1 MVKKLKTLTKNEL
14 WTLLIV
20 NHFSKHNGAT
30 IEDILREDKRKIN
43 INLVDVVRLTKSLEE
58 GGMISR
64 SRFFQ
69 DFFKITEKG
78 KETLNKESKTLKN
91 SEFMDFLAIAP
102 EEIVLGYRVHNIENT
117 LLFGVLGGTIFR
129 LSLFL
134 ISSNRIVSALT
145 VFLVSVLAI
154 GLAIGHLSNV
164 LAIAIYNHSKN
175 LKESVSHYK
184 RIPRTIK
191 KFLEVFSKIDY
202 RVLLKIIGLVAM
214 AIIFGIVNFLF
225 YLRQPDSYESA
236 FWGQV
241 ILVALWLIK
250 KIWKN
255 TSTNSN
261 QIITP

>member
-1 MVKKLKTLTKNEL
+1 MIKQSKTITKNEL

-43 INLVDVVRLTKSLEE
+43 INIVDIVRLMESLEKKKMVSPT
-58 GGMISR
+58 GS
-64 SRFFQ
+64 FQ
-69 DFFKITEKG
+69 NFFKITEKG
-78 KETLNKESKTLKN
+78 KKTLNKESKRLKN

-117 LLFGVLGGTIFR
+117 LLFGVLGWMLFR

-145 VFLVSVLAI
+145 VFFVSVLAI

-175 LKESVSHYK
+175 LRESASHYK
-184 RIPRTIK
+184 RIPKTIK
-191 KFLEVFSKIDY
+191 KFLEIFSKIDY
-202 RVLLKIIGLVAM
+202 RVLLKVIGLVAM
-214 AIIFGIVNFLF
+214 AIIFGSVNFLF

-241 ILVALWLIK
+241 IIVALWLIK

-255 TSTNSN
+255 MK
-261 QIITP
+261 